1 MKMKYFVGAIAVALL
16 ATSAVAQFIG
26 NGAARQLPGKT
37 QAVEYLYPEQV
48 TVAAGKPTKVLLH
61 FRIAPG
67 LHINSHTPHDEFL
80 IPTVFSIPAGSGVR
94 LESVA
99 YPQGVEYTLPAD
111 QKMKL
116 NVYAGEFALEAKIVS
131 EAGNHLVE
139 AKLRF
144 QACDQT
150 QCMPPKTIPVVV
162 DVIGK

>member
-1 MKMKYFVGAIAVALL
+1 MNTKLFAGAVAVALL
-16 ATSAVAQFIG
+16 ATGAAAQFIG
-26 NGAARQLPGKT
+26 NGSGRALPGKT
-37 QAVEYLYPEQV
+37 QAVEFLYPEQV
-48 TVAAGKPTKVLLH
+48 TVLAGKATKVLLH
-61 FRIAPG
+61 FRVAPG
-67 LHINSHTPHDEFL
+67 LHINSHMPHDEFL
-80 IPTVFSIPAGSGVR
+80 IPTVFSIPEGAGVR

-99 YPQGVEYTLPAD
+99 YPAGVEYRLPAD

-150 QCMPPKTIPVVV
+150 QCMPPKTIPVAV

>member
-16 ATSAVAQFIG
+16 AASAVAQFIG
-26 NGAARQLPGKT
+26 NGAAQQLPGKT

-61 FRIAPG
+61 FRVAPG

-116 NVYAGEFALEAKIVS
+116 NVYAGEFALEAKIVA